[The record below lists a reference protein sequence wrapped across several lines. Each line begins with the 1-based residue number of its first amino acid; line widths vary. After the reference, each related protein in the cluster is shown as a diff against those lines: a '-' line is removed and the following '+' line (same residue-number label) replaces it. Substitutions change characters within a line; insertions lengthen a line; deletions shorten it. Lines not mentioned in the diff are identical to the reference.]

1 MNINHFI
8 KNRIKD
14 DLASGK
20 INKVVVRF
28 PPEPNGYLHLG
39 HVKSI
44 VLNSSLA
51 KEFNGEFN
59 LRFDDTNPE
68 KETDEYV
75 NAIKNDAMWMTDNIT
90 RVVWA
95 SDYFDKLYE
104 CAIHLVKKNLA
115 YVDDST
121 LEDIRSMRGDFNTSG
136 TESPWRNRSIEEN
149 LLLLENM
156 KNGMYEDGAKV
167 LRAKIDMSHPNL
179 NMRDPILYR
188 IRHVFHHNTG
198 DKWCIYPMYDYA
210 HPLSDAIEGIT
221 HSICTLEFEDHRP
234 LYDWC
239 VENCFD
245 LLGAK
250 PEQIE
255 FARLCMEGILL
266 SKRKL
271 NNLVKEGKVSGWNS
285 PVMPTVSGLRNRGLS
300 AEILREFIVRSGISK
315 ANSVIAKAVMDDCI
329 RDLLSP
335 VSERR
340 MAVINPVMV
349 ELENWDESRL
359 DVIHMPN
366 HPKNKDMGERE
377 LHLGKFLWVEA
388 DDIRLEAEKDFWRI
402 YPGNWVRLKHGYN
415 VLIKEIITENGKALK
430 VIAEVDFDSKNPKEA
445 KHKAK
450 AALHWLSAYDCADMN
465 CAFYDTLC
473 DEEGNYL
480 PDALVERNIK
490 VENNVADCMN
500 SHFEFERNGYF
511 YVNEGKV
518 HCLTGLKSSK

>member
-1 MNINHFI
+1 MDINHFI

-75 NAIKNDAMWMTDNIT
+75 NAIKNDAMWMTNNIT